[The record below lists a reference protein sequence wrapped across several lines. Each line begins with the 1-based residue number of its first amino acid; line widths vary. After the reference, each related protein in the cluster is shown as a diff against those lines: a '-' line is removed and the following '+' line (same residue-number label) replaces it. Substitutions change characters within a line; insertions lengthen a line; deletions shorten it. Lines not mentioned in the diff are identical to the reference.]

1 MSDERGATQPTSVP
15 DQRSNIRRKFY
26 NAVAV
31 HGWRRRKGVGDIA
44 TLAAPPVLPRVGAD
58 TTDDALV
65 AAARRGD
72 DLAFEQLYHRYQRR
86 IAAYVHG
93 MVKDHGRAEDIT
105 QEVFMSAL
113 RRMRETE
120 RPIVFKPW
128 IYEIAKNACIDAF
141 RRSRRTEEVSYDAD
155 DGLGAA
161 DHLKL
166 VSSTPEPDAAA
177 DTRKALEDLRG
188 AFGGLSESHHDIL
201 VMRELEGLSYRE
213 IGERLGMSR
222 PSVESTL
229 FRARRRL
236 SEEYEELASGKRCS
250 RFQELIAQAA
260 DVHVRLGARDE
271 RKMSRHVSHCQACRR
286 VAGLAGI
293 DVAALAAGRGLREKI
308 AALLPLPAF
317 LKRRWFGGDG
327 SLANLSASAGQYAE
341 PMAGWVKAAAV
352 AATVAL
358 AGAGAGAVTSQGD
371 STPSGPEPASSATSE
386 RGSAAAKA
394 GARDRGAA
402 PSGFTSTAT
411 GRTGARPAQGAGTS
425 SGSGAAGS
433 TSNPSS
439 GPSAGTPDAADG
451 ARKTVGGTGD
461 AAAGAVK
468 KTTGAVTKTVGGV
481 TKTVNG
487 VTQTT
492 GAVVNG
498 TTGAVKKT
506 VDRTTGAVTNTV
518 KKTTGAA
525 TGTVNKTTGTATG
538 AVDNTVK
545 KTTGAVNKTTGAVTG
560 AVDKATNGATSG
572 VSSTVN
578 KTAGAATGA
587 VDKTTTTVTGAAN
600 KATGAATGTVDKTV
614 GSTAGAVNT
623 TATTATGAVKD
634 TVGTAT
640 GVAGG
645 LLGGK

>member
-1 MSDERGATQPTSVP
+1 M
-15 DQRSNIRRKFY
+15 
-26 NAVAV
+26 
-31 HGWRRRKGVGDIA
+31 
-44 TLAAPPVLPRVGAD
+44 
-58 TTDDALV
+58 

-72 DLAFEQLYHRYQRR
+72 DLAFEQLYQRYQRR

-128 IYEIAKNACIDAF
+128 VYEIAKNACIDAF

-155 DGLGAA
+155 QGLGAA

-166 VSSTPEPDAAA
+166 VSNTPTPDDAI
-177 DTRKALEDLRG
+177 DTRQALDDLRG

-260 DVHVRLGARDE
+260 EVRLGARDE
-271 RKMSRHVSHCQACRR
+271 RKMARHVSHCQACRR
-286 VAGLAGI
+286 AAGLAGI

-308 AALLPLPAF
+308 AAILPLPAF

-327 SLANLSASAGQYAE
+327 SLANLSASASQYAE
-341 PMAGWVKAAAV
+341 PMAGWLKAAV
-352 AATVAL
+352 VVATVAA
-358 AGAGAGAVTSQGD
+358 AGAGAGAVTSQGE
-371 STPSGPEPASSATSE
+371 STPPGADPAP
-386 RGSAAAKA
+386 AAAKSTA
-394 GARDRGAA
+394 TGQSPGARDRSSS
-402 PSGFTSTAT
+402 PSGFGATTTAGGST
-411 GRTGARPAQGAGTS
+411 REPGARPGAAGS
-425 SGSGAAGS
+425 SGVNSASGAAGTQS
-433 TSNPSS
+433 GAGSGQGSN
-439 GPSAGTPDAADG
+439 GSAAGRPTGDG
-451 ARKTVGGTGD
+451 VGKTVGGTVNQTTG
-461 AAAGAVK
+461 AAK
-468 KTTGAVTKTVGGV
+468 KTTDGI

-492 GAVVNG
+492 GQVLDN

-506 VDRTTGAVTNTV
+506 VDGTTGAV
-518 KKTTGAA
+518 KKTADRTTTTA
-525 TGTVNKTTGTATG
+525 TGTLNKTTRTGT
-538 AVDNTVK
+538 VDNTVK
-545 KTTGAVNKTTGAVTG
+545 KTTGAVQKTTGAVTG
-560 AVDKATNGATSG
+560 TLDKATKGATSG

-578 KTAGAATGA
+578 KTAGAATDTVNKTTGTVTNTANKAATTATGA
-587 VDKTTTTVTGAAN
+587 VDKPVTGA
-600 KATGAATGTVDKTV
+600 TGAVQ
-614 GSTAGAVNT
+614 T
-623 TATTATGAVKD
+623 TASTATGAVKD
-634 TVGTAT
+634 TAGTVT
-640 GVAGG
+640 GVTGG